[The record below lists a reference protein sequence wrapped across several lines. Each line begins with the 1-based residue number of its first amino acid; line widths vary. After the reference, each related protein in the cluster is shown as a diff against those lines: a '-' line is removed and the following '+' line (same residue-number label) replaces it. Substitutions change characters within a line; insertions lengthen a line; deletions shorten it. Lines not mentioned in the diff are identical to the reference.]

1 MIKAEKLKKEFR
13 VHGNVFKILEDI
25 DIEINDGE
33 FIAIMGPSGAG
44 KSTLLNI
51 LSTIERPT
59 SGSVKYDG
67 KKVFNMKNKEISKFR
82 KDNIGFIFQDYN
94 LIDSMSIEDNI
105 ALPMVISG
113 ENYKKIEKEVEK
125 YAGFFN
131 LNPQLKKYPIEL
143 SGGQKQKVAAARAL
157 ISDPKV
163 IFADEPTGALDSKS
177 SVELLNCFKKMN
189 DELGKTIVMVTHD
202 SFAASYA
209 KKVLFIKDGKINMQ
223 LNSSGNRKEFF
234 DSIMTVLS
242 STGGAVNEIV

>member
-67 KKVFNMKNKEISKFR
+67 KEVFNMKNKEISKFR
-82 KDNIGFIFQDYN
+82 K
-94 LIDSMSIEDNI
+94 DNI

-209 KKVLFIKDGKINMQ
+209 KKVLFIKDGKINIQ

>member
-59 SGSVKYDG
+59 SGSVKYDAKEVFNMKNKEISKFRKDNIG
-67 KKVFNMKNKEISKFR
+67 FIFQDYTLLNILSTIERPTSGSVKYDAKEVFNMKNKEISKFR

-94 LIDSMSIEDNI
+94 LIDSMSIDANI

-113 ENYKKIEKEVEK
+113 ENYKKIEK
-125 YAGFFN
+125 
-131 LNPQLKKYPIEL
+131 
-143 SGGQKQKVAAARAL
+143 
-157 ISDPKV
+157 
-163 IFADEPTGALDSKS
+163 
-177 SVELLNCFKKMN
+177 
-189 DELGKTIVMVTHD
+189 
-202 SFAASYA
+202 
-209 KKVLFIKDGKINMQ
+209 
-223 LNSSGNRKEFF
+223 
-234 DSIMTVLS
+234 
-242 STGGAVNEIV
+242 

>member
-1 MIKAEKLKKEFR
+1 MIKAGKLKKEFR

-67 KKVFNMKNKEISKFR
+67 KEVFNMKNKEISKFR

-189 DELGKTIVMVTHD
+189 DELGKTIVIVTHD

-209 KKVLFIKDGKINMQ
+209 KKVLFMKDGKINMQ

>member
-13 VHGNVFKILEDI
+13 VNGNVFKILEDI

-67 KKVFNMKNKEISKFR
+67 KEVFNMKNKEISKFR

-189 DELGKTIVMVTHD
+189 DDLGKTIVMVTHD

>member
-1 MIKAEKLKKEFR
+1 
-13 VHGNVFKILEDI
+13 
-25 DIEINDGE
+25 
-33 FIAIMGPSGAG
+33 
-44 KSTLLNI
+44 
-51 LSTIERPT
+51 
-59 SGSVKYDG
+59 
-67 KKVFNMKNKEISKFR
+67 
-82 KDNIGFIFQDYN
+82 
-94 LIDSMSIEDNI
+94 MSIEDNI

-113 ENYKKIEKEVEK
+113 ENYKKIEKEVER

>member
-13 VHGNVFKILEDI
+13 VHGNVFKILED
-25 DIEINDGE
+25 
-33 FIAIMGPSGAG
+33 IAIMGPSGAG

-67 KKVFNMKNKEISKFR
+67 KEVFNMKNKEISKFR

-113 ENYKKIEKEVEK
+113 ENYKKIEKEVER

>member
-13 VHGNVFKILEDI
+13 VNGNVFKILEDI

-67 KKVFNMKNKEISKFR
+67 KEVFNMKNKEISKFR

>member
-1 MIKAEKLKKEFR
+1 METC
-13 VHGNVFKILEDI
+13 FKILEDI

-59 SGSVKYDG
+59 SGSVKYDS
-67 KKVFNMKNKEISKFR
+67 KEVFNMKNKEISKFR

-113 ENYKKIEKEVEK
+113 ENYKRIEKEVEK

-202 SFAASYA
+202 SFAASY
-209 KKVLFIKDGKINMQ
+209 
-223 LNSSGNRKEFF
+223 
-234 DSIMTVLS
+234 
-242 STGGAVNEIV
+242 

>member
-67 KKVFNMKNKEISKFR
+67 KEVFNMKNKEISKFR

-113 ENYKKIEKEVEK
+113 ENYKKIEKEVER

-143 SGGQKQKVAAARAL
+143 SGGQKQKVAAARAV
-157 ISDPKV
+157 SY
-163 IFADEPTGALDSKS
+163 THLDVYKRQ
-177 SVELLNCFKKMN
+177 VKE
-189 DELGKTIVMVTHD
+189 GGIV
-202 SFAASYA
+202 
-209 KKVLFIKDGKINMQ
+209 KDT
-223 LNSSGNRKEFF
+223 LPF
-234 DSIMTVLS
+234 
-242 STGGAVNEIV
+242 

>member
-1 MIKAEKLKKEFR
+1 M
-13 VHGNVFKILEDI
+13 FKILEDI

-67 KKVFNMKNKEISKFR
+67 KEVFNMKNKEISKFR

-113 ENYKKIEKEVEK
+113 ENYKKIEKEVDK

>member
-13 VHGNVFKILEDI
+13 VYGNVFKILEDI

-67 KKVFNMKNKEISKFR
+67 KEVFNMKNKEISKFR

-113 ENYKKIEKEVEK
+113 ENYKKIEKEVER

>member
-13 VHGNVFKILEDI
+13 VNGNVFKILEDI

-67 KKVFNMKNKEISKFR
+67 KEVFNMKNKEISKFR

-113 ENYKKIEKEVEK
+113 ENYKKIEKEVER

>member
-1 MIKAEKLKKEFR
+1 MYKR
-13 VHGNVFKILEDI
+13 Q
-25 DIEINDGE
+25 
-33 FIAIMGPSGAG
+33 G

-59 SGSVKYDG
+59 SGIVKYDA
-67 KKVFNMKNKEISKFR
+67 KEVFNMKNKEISKFR

>member
-1 MIKAEKLKKEFR
+1 MIKAENLKKEFR

-67 KKVFNMKNKEISKFR
+67 KEVFNMKNKEISKFR
-82 KDNIGFIFQDYN
+82 KDNVGFIFQDYN

-125 YAGFFN
+125 YANFFN

>member
-1 MIKAEKLKKEFR
+1 M
-13 VHGNVFKILEDI
+13 HGNVFKILEDI

-59 SGSVKYDG
+59 SGSVKYDS
-67 KKVFNMKNKEISKFR
+67 KEVFNMKNKEISKFR

-113 ENYKKIEKEVEK
+113 ENYKKIEKEVER